1 MNRLRSEAGFTLMEV
16 LVAFGIMAI
25 GILGVNALIMSSSE
39 AERIAAGRRTA
50 GNLAMQKM
58 DEIKAYCDVTS
69 NLVTEYNYASAGTI
83 YNASTRNYYLKYE
96 FPCWDPTVSGETAN
110 CEHVGS
116 TGEKASAL
124 NVLTLRL
131 TVGWLGSKDDST
143 TRAQCT
149 ADPAQ
154 CPNKITVT
162 NVIFRQPCP

>member
-1 MNRLRSEAGFTLMEV
+1 MEV

-25 GILGVNALIMSSSE
+25 GILGVNALIMTSSE
-39 AERIAAGRRTA
+39 SERIAGGRRIA

-69 NLVTEYNYASAGTI
+69 NLITEYNYASAGTI
-83 YNASTRNYYLKYE
+83 YNASTKNYYLKYE
-96 FPCWDPTVSGETAN
+96 FPCWEPTGSAVTN

-131 TVGWLGSKDDST
+131 TVGWMGSEESLST
-143 TRAQCT
+143 KSVCAS
-149 ADPAQ
+149 DPAQ

-162 NVIFRQPCP
+162 NVIFRKPCTP